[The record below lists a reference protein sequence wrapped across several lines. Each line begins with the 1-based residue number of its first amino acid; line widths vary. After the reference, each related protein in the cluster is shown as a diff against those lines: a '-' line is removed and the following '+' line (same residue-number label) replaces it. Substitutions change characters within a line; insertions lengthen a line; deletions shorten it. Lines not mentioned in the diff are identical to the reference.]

1 METQRSRERLA
12 GSSEGR
18 TRVKD
23 RYKFFGEVALERR
36 FVTPDQLYEALTHQ
50 ARAKVEGRS
59 EKLLGQILLELGYMS
74 EDQVRQVLDVLYP
87 PPQEEED

>member
-1 METQRSRERLA
+1 METQRSRERPA
-12 GSSEGR
+12 QSGEGR

-36 FVTPDQLYEALTHQ
+36 FVTPDQLYEALTQQ

-59 EKLLGQILLELGYMS
+59 EKLLGQILLELGYIT
-74 EDQVRQVLDVLYP
+74 EDQIRMVLDVLYP
-87 PPQEEED
+87 TDSER